1 MNIRLSRMGAA
12 FALAFAVAAPA
23 RAAAIQPG
31 QIEGRVNDTLGQAVA
46 NASVK
51 LQSPDGKTLGV
62 THSDAQ
68 GHFSFTRLAP
78 GVYAVVVEK
87 ANFQTG
93 TDIVTLAADAGK
105 TSTIT
110 LASTQALEVKVTARK
125 RERPRNGIATDTG
138 SSNYRISAKDV
149 AALPQGAS
157 TPLNQV
163 LLQAPGVAQD
173 SYGQLHIRGE
183 HGNVQYRIN
192 DIIVPEAIS
201 GFGQSLDTR
210 FAESINLLTGA
221 LPAQYGD
228 RTAGVVDIHTKS
240 GAFDNGGRIGMML
253 GSHDTREMSGE
264 VSGHTGDFSY
274 YVNASTTSNDL
285 GIENPTASRNAIHD
299 TTHQNKGFGYFSY
312 MLSDSAK
319 LSLILGS
326 SDNKFQIPNV
336 PGQTPSYTLNGI
348 ASYPSANLDERQR
361 ETTRYGILALQGT
374 LGDKFDYQV
383 AAFSRYSRVLFE
395 PDSTGDLLYTG
406 VASHVLRTSQ
416 ANGLQADASYHL
428 NPQHTLRTGVFLSQ
442 EHLDNNND
450 VLTFPADNAG
460 NQTSSTPFGFT
471 DNNSKTA
478 NLYGVY
484 AQDEWKATNKL
495 TVNYGVRF
503 DQVKA
508 YVTDHQ
514 LSPRLGAVYKL
525 TPQTTLHAGYARYF
539 TPPPNELISGQT
551 VTSFQGTTNA
561 PPGTQNDPVKSE
573 SSDYFDIGI
582 SHQLTPYFTL
592 GLDGYY
598 KSVKNM
604 LDEGQF
610 GSALLYTPFN
620 YSQGKI
626 YGAELTANYRKDNFS
641 AYLNLAHSTAMG
653 RGINSAQ
660 YNFDAAELAY
670 IANNWVHLD
679 HDQRITASLGTA
691 YRWRDTTYSAD
702 AIYGSGLRNGFANT
716 GHLPAYVQVNVAA
729 AHTFNTAQ
737 LGKLEGRVSILNLFD
752 QSYQIR
758 DGSGI
763 GVGAPQYGPRR
774 AVYFSLDKF
783 F

>member
-1 MNIRLSRMGAA
+1 
-12 FALAFAVAAPA
+12 
-23 RAAAIQPG
+23 
-31 QIEGRVNDTLGQAVA
+31 
-46 NASVK
+46 
-51 LQSPDGKTLGV
+51 
-62 THSDAQ
+62 
-68 GHFSFTRLAP
+68 
-78 GVYAVVVEK
+78 
-87 ANFQTG
+87 
-93 TDIVTLAADAGK
+93 
-105 TSTIT
+105 
-110 LASTQALEVKVTARK
+110 
-125 RERPRNGIATDTG
+125 
-138 SSNYRISAKDV
+138 
-149 AALPQGAS
+149 
-157 TPLNQV
+157 V

-173 SYGQLHIRGE
+173 SYGQLHIRGD

-192 DIIVPEAIS
+192 DIIVPEAIT

-221 LPAQYGD
+221 LPAQYGY

-240 GAFDNGGRIGMML
+240 GAFDNGGRIGVTV
-253 GSHDTREMSGE
+253 GSHNTRELSGE
-264 VSGHTGDFSY
+264 VSGHQGDLSY
-274 YVNASTTSNDL
+274 YLNASTLKNDL

-299 TTHQNKGFGYFSY
+299 TTHQNKGFAYFSY
-312 MLSDSAK
+312 LLSDSAK

-336 PGQTPSYTLNGI
+336 PGQTPNYALSGVS
-348 ASYPSANLDERQR
+348 SYPSANLDERQR
-361 ETTRYGILALQGT
+361 ETTHYGILALQGT
-374 LGDKFDYQV
+374 LGDQFDYQV
-383 AAFSRYSRVLFE
+383 AAFSRYSRVLFQ
-395 PDSTGDLLYTG
+395 PDTIGDLLYTG

-416 ANGLQADASYHL
+416 ANGVQADGSYHL
-428 NPQHTLRTGVFLSQ
+428 NPKHTLRVGILASQ
-442 EHLDNNND
+442 EHLDNTND
-450 VLTFPADNAG
+450 VLTFPANNAG
-460 NQTSSTPFGFT
+460 SQTSTTPFGFT

-484 AQDEWKATNKL
+484 AQDEWKASDKL

-503 DQVKA
+503 DQVDA
-508 YVTDHQ
+508 YIADHQ
-514 LSPRLGAVYKL
+514 ISPRLNAVYKL

-539 TPPPNELISGQT
+539 TPPPNELIGGQT
-551 VTSFQGTTNA
+551 VASFQGTTNA
-561 PPGTQNDPVKSE
+561 PPGTQNDPVKAE
-573 SSDYFDIGI
+573 SSDYFDIGL
-582 SHQLTPYFTL
+582 SHQFTPHFTL

-641 AYLNLAHSTAMG
+641 AYFNLAHSTAMG

-691 YRWRDTTYSAD
+691 YRWRGTTYSAD
-702 AIYGSGLRNGFANT
+702 AIYGSGLRNGFANS
-716 GHLPAYVQVNVAA
+716 GHLPAYTQVNVAV
-729 AHTFNTAQ
+729 AHTFQTAQ

>member
-12 FALAFAVAAPA
+12 FALAFTIAAPA
-23 RAAAIQPG
+23 RAAAIQAG
-31 QIEGRVNDTLGQAVA
+31 QIEGRVNDTLGHAVA
-46 NASVK
+46 DASIKV
-51 LQSPDGKTLGV
+51 QSPDGKTLGV

-68 GHFSFTRLAP
+68 GHFSFIRLAP

-87 ANFQTG
+87 TNFQTG
-93 TDIVTLAADAGK
+93 TDIVTLSADAGK
-105 TSTIT
+105 ASTVT

-125 RERPRNGIATDTG
+125 RERPRNAIATDTG
-138 SSNYRISAKDV
+138 SSNYRISARDV

-157 TPLNQV
+157 TPINQV

-192 DIIVPEAIS
+192 DIILPESIS

-228 RTAGVVDIHTKS
+228 RTAGVVDIQTKS
-240 GAFDNGGRIGMML
+240 GAFDNGGRIGMMA
-253 GSHDTREMSGE
+253 GSHDTRELSGE
-264 VSGHTGDFSY
+264 VSGHNGNLNY
-274 YVNASTTSNDL
+274 YLNASTLSNDL

-299 TTHQNKGFGYFSY
+299 TTRQNKGFAYFSY
-312 MLSDSAK
+312 LLSDSAK

-336 PGQTPSYTLNGI
+336 PGQTPNYALSGVS
-348 ASYPSANLDERQR
+348 SYPSANLDERQR
-361 ETTRYGILALQGT
+361 ETTHYGILALQGT
-374 LGDKFDYQV
+374 LGDQFDYQV
-383 AAFSRYSRVLFE
+383 AAFSRYSRVLFQ
-395 PDSTGDLLYTG
+395 PDTIGDLLYTG

-416 ANGLQADASYHL
+416 ANGVQADGSYHL
-428 NPQHTLRTGVFLSQ
+428 NPQHTLRVGILASQ
-442 EHLDNNND
+442 EHLDNTND
-450 VLTFPADNAG
+450 VLTFPANNAG
-460 NQTSSTPFGFT
+460 SQTSTTAFGFT

-484 AQDEWKATNKL
+484 AQDEWKASDKL

-503 DQVKA
+503 DQVAA
-508 YVTDHQ
+508 YIADHQ
-514 LSPRLGAVYKL
+514 ISPRLNAVYKL

-551 VTSFQGTTNA
+551 VASFQGTTNA
-561 PPGTQNDPVKSE
+561 PPGTQNDTVKAE
-573 SSDYFDIGI
+573 SSDYFDIGL
-582 SHQLTPYFTL
+582 SHQFTPYFTL

-641 AYLNLAHSTAMG
+641 AYFNLAHSTAMG

-691 YRWRDTTYSAD
+691 YRWRGTTYSAD

-716 GHLPAYVQVNVAA
+716 GHLPSYAQVNVAV
-729 AHTFNTAQ
+729 AHTFQTAQ